1 MTYGPIELLVIEFPG
16 NQFSGEIIPALSEL
30 VESGQ
35 IRVIDMLVAIK
46 DGNGDVTVVEVSD
59 LGDEINQAL
68 DALVDDW
75 TGMLTTEDA
84 ILLSETLA
92 PNSTVGLLMFEN
104 VWASRFATAV
114 RNANGQV
121 LLNERIPGA
130 VIDELVALQAAA
142 DDE

>member
-16 NQFSGEIIPALSEL
+16 NEFSGEIIPALSEL
-30 VESGQ
+30 VEGGQ

-46 DGNGDVTVVEVSD
+46 DGNGDVSVVEVSD
-59 LGDEINQAL
+59 LSDEIYQAL
-68 DALVDDW
+68 DGLVDDW
-75 TGMLTTEDA
+75 SGMLTEEDA
-84 ILLSETLA
+84 ILLTETLA

-104 VWASRFATAV
+104 VWAKRFATAV

-130 VIDELVALQAAA
+130 VIDELVALQSAEA
-142 DDE
+142 E

>member
-30 VESGQ
+30 VDSGQ

-59 LGDEINQAL
+59 LGDEVNQAL

-104 VWASRFATAV
+104 VWATQFATAV

-130 VIDELVALQAAA
+130 VIDELVSLQAAT
-142 DDE
+142 EE